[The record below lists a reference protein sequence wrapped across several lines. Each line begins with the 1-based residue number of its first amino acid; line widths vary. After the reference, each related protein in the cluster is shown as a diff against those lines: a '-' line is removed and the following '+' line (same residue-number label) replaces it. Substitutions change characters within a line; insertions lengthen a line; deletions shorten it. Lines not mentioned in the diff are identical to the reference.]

1 MLDFRD
7 RFVELFVRF
16 TMSCIEPIIT
26 RHPEVF
32 FRYMLDQ
39 QGNEVQYGNGFFN
52 IGIVFMFIVME
63 SHVPTIIGI
72 NAGGCN
78 NRAAG
83 VTAGVF
89 YDSAG
94 VAEVWFGIDME
105 SIFVLPVNGS
115 FRFFKRRASARFR
128 FIQEGSLESLAQTGV
143 VKVSDNSP
151 ETIIGE
157 PALREKTMDMWIPF
171 EGSARGMQ
179 DTDETGDKV
188 FAFIHFMEHSENDA
202 AYSLKK
208 TVRQGT
214 VIQKERAGLLVDGK
228 NKVPVGTVNEFKGH
242 FCRAVNAVFVTAG
255 RAKPRMAAERDEFEF
270 AAAGTAIHSATIRRV
285 STINHLLNV
294 FHNNGAGME
303 DIFNFFA
310 VFSKNLLQDVHK
322 SIMKE
327 FWAKSNPTPQD

>member
-1 MLDFRD
+1 MLDFRNCL
-7 RFVELFVRF
+7 VKLFVRF
-16 TMSCIEPIIT
+16 AVSCIEPIIT
-26 RHPEVF
+26 RHLEVF

-39 QGNEVQYGNGFFN
+39 QGNEVQYGNCFFN
-52 IGIVFMFIVME
+52 IGIVFMLIVME
-63 SHVPTIIGI
+63 SYVLTIIGI

-78 NRAAG
+78 NRAAE
-83 VTAGVF
+83 VTADVF
-89 YDSAG
+89 YNSVS
-94 VAEVWFGIDME
+94 VAEIWLGIDIE
-105 SIFVLPVNGS
+105 SIFVFLVYGS
-115 FRFFKRRASARFR
+115 FCFFERRTNARLQ
-128 FIQEGSLESLAQTGV
+128 FIQEGGLESLAQIGV

-151 ETIIGE
+151 ETVIGE
-157 PALREKTMDMWIPF
+157 SAFRKKTMDMWIPF
-171 EGSARGMQ
+171 EGSAKRMQ

-208 TVRQGT
+208 TVKQGT
-214 VIQKERAGLLVDGK
+214 VIQKERAELLVDGK

-255 RAKPRMAAERDEFEF
+255 RAKLRMTAERDKFEF

-303 DIFNFFA
+303 DIFNFFIM
-310 VFSKNLLQDVHK
+310 FSKNLL
-322 SIMKE
+322 
-327 FWAKSNPTPQD
+327 